1 MTTLDPHIFRA
12 YDIRGKVDGQMT
24 EQAAYL
30 IGKGF
35 GSILRDRYEIEHPTV
50 AVGRDART
58 HSPNLQAEVTKGLI
72 STGCNVIDIGETPS
86 PINYFTICDKKLD
99 GGMQVT
105 ASHNPS
111 GDNGLK
117 LQIRDAEA
125 YSGDDIQKLR
135 ERIEAE
141 EFVTGDGSMKV
152 YDGIDPYLKHVEK
165 MFKKAGKGIK
175 VVIDAGNG
183 IAGPAYTEA
192 LKRIKCD
199 VSELYTDPD
208 GTFPNHTADPSKWE
222 TLKDLQEKV
231 KNERADI
238 GIAFDGD
245 GDRLGIID
253 ETGSIRTADETLLL
267 LAQDHLQ
274 RNPGKPIV
282 FTVSCSSTLD
292 SEVTKWGG
300 KPIMCE
306 VGHSFVEHE
315 MRKAGSLLGGEQSG
329 HFFCFENYYGFD
341 DALVAALHVIQIMKK
356 SGKPLSSLFD
366 DFPKVYPAP
375 EIRPRCPDAEKER
388 IVEEVTKHFES
399 QYPVNKMDGVRI
411 DFGDGAWGGIRKS
424 NTSPK
429 LSICLEARSQEKL
442 NEIKDLIIDHL
453 RNYPEVEF

>member
-165 MFKKAGKGIK
+165 MFKKAG
-175 VVIDAGNG
+175 
-183 IAGPAYTEA
+183 
-192 LKRIKCD
+192 
-199 VSELYTDPD
+199 
-208 GTFPNHTADPSKWE
+208 
-222 TLKDLQEKV
+222 
-231 KNERADI
+231 
-238 GIAFDGD
+238 
-245 GDRLGIID
+245 
-253 ETGSIRTADETLLL
+253 
-267 LAQDHLQ
+267 
-274 RNPGKPIV
+274 
-282 FTVSCSSTLD
+282 
-292 SEVTKWGG
+292 
-300 KPIMCE
+300 
-306 VGHSFVEHE
+306 
-315 MRKAGSLLGGEQSG
+315 
-329 HFFCFENYYGFD
+329 
-341 DALVAALHVIQIMKK
+341 
-356 SGKPLSSLFD
+356 
-366 DFPKVYPAP
+366 
-375 EIRPRCPDAEKER
+375 
-388 IVEEVTKHFES
+388 
-399 QYPVNKMDGVRI
+399 
-411 DFGDGAWGGIRKS
+411 
-424 NTSPK
+424 
-429 LSICLEARSQEKL
+429 
-442 NEIKDLIIDHL
+442 
-453 RNYPEVEF
+453 